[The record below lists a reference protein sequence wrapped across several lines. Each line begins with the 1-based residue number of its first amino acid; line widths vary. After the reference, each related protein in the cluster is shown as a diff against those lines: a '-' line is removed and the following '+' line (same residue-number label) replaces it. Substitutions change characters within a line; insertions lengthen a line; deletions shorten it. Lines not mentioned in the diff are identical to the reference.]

1 MKPGCNNEF
10 ETNSNK
16 RCYCSKECKREAYRG
31 KAKENYINYMEND
44 QKLKSLEEIERIR
57 EEDYLKEHKTKT
69 RAGSEIFGVIIALL
83 GIVLLFYNIEVIP
96 WSLWPFI
103 VYFWPI
109 LLIIVGTRVLLG
121 YSWMSSFVMVLII
134 LATAVAI
141 IIYALV
147 ELHSPLAS

>member
-1 MKPGCNNEF
+1 
-10 ETNSNK
+10 
-16 RCYCSKECKREAYRG
+16 
-31 KAKENYINYMEND
+31 MEND